1 MSHPHLETRGGVHW
15 YRRRIPHD
23 LIPAYGGKREFRR
36 SLKTSDRKE
45 AIRLARLQSVEL
57 DGEFERK
64 RKERGPLQTPTE
76 LTDENIR
83 RLCTLWQ
90 HAILEKDDEN
100 RMAGFFDPDYDGLG
114 AHLAEVE
121 PELRQILARGQLEVF
136 APALQTFLVAWHIRV
151 DEKAPQYRQLLY
163 QFLQTVI
170 QTVEV
175 QRRRLNGEVVQTGV
189 VAPLEA
195 IYRADSPDDRFDSA
209 KLYEHWASSAGD
221 RPPGTT
227 SAFKTASEQFGAFI
241 GGRPIQEVVRK
252 DIIAFRDYLL
262 KSEMKPKTVE
272 TKVAL
277 IRAMCQVAVDAG
289 IIESNPASRIK
300 VQKPKVSPVVRLP
313 YGTEELLRIF
323 NDPIYSGTVP
333 KAGGGEAACWLPALG
348 LYTGARLEEM
358 AQLLISDVIKDE
370 RHGWYIHVTDVVDD
384 ESSKAGDTKSLKT
397 TGSRRIIPLHPA
409 LIDAGFLRYIERL
422 KTDGHHRLF
431 PLLKKDVKGKY
442 SGNWSKWWSRYT
454 RKQMGITSKL
464 HVYHSLRHNF
474 KAACREAGIHE
485 EVHDA
490 LTGHRGGGG
499 GAGVGRDYGNK
510 EFPLGQLVKAIRRIR
525 YPGVSLPVIEPI
537 PQ

>member
-1 MSHPHLETRGGVHW
+1 MSNPHLETRGGVHW

-23 LIPAYGGKREFRR
+23 LISAYGGKREFRR

-100 RMAGFFDPDYDGLG
+100 RMAGFFYPDYDDLG

-121 PELRQILARGQLEVF
+121 PALRQILARGQLELF
-136 APALQTFLVAWHIRV
+136 APALRDFLVAWHIRV

-175 QRRRLNGEVVQTGV
+175 QRRRLNGEVVQTCE

-209 KLYEHWASSAGD
+209 KLYENWASSAGD
-221 RPPGTT
+221 RPLGTT
-227 SAFKTASEQFGAFI
+227 SAFKTASEQFGAFM
-241 GGRPIQEVVRK
+241 GGRPMHEVARK
-252 DIIAFRDYLL
+252 DLIAFRDYLL
-262 KSEMKPKTVE
+262 KSGVKPKTVE

-277 IRAMCQVAVDAG
+277 IRAMFQVAVDAG
-289 IIESNPASRIK
+289 IVEANPASRIK
-300 VQKPKVSPVVRLP
+300 VPKPKVEPEARLP
-313 YGTEELLRIF
+313 YGSTELLKIF
-323 NDPIYSGTVP
+323 SDPIYSGKLP
-333 KAGGGEAACWLPALG
+333 EAAGGEAGCWLPALG

-358 AQLLISDVIKDE
+358 AQLLISDVVCDE
-370 RHGWYIHVTDVVDD
+370 RHGWYVHVTDVVD
-384 ESSKAGDTKSLKT
+384 ESSKAGDTKRVKT
-397 TGSRRIIPLHPA
+397 VGSRRIIPLHPA
-409 LIDAGFLRYIERL
+409 LIDAGFLRYVERL
-422 KTDGHHRLF
+422 KRDGHHRLF
-431 PLLKKDVKGKY
+431 PLLQKDVKKRY
-442 SGNWSKWWSRYT
+442 SGNWSKWWSRYS
-454 RKQMGITSKL
+454 RKQMGIKSKL
-464 HVYHSLRHNF
+464 QVFHSLRHTF
-474 KAACREAGIHE
+474 KEACREAGIPE

-490 LTGHRGGGG
+490 LTGHRGGG
-499 GAGVGRDYGNK
+499 VGRSYGNK
-510 EFPLGQLVKAIRRIR
+510 QFPLGQLVKAIRRIR
-525 YPGVSLPVIEPI
+525 FPGVSLPVIEPM